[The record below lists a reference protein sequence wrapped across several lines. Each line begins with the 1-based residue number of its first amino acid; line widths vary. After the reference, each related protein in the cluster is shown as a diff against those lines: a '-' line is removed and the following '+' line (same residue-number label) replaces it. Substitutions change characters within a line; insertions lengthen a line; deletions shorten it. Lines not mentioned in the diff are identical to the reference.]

1 MIVATRPP
9 IKNLKTFFKTKTP
22 SPINKAKRQSPT
34 AKAIRVSTL
43 NPTDKAKR
51 QNPNDKAI
59 RALTLNPIN
68 KAKGQNPNAEA
79 LRSRSAVT
87 LNPEPY
93 ILKGPSQDTETS
105 LNDFLR
111 PCYVSASDGERAE
124 TYATSGAIS

>member
-1 MIVATRPP
+1 M
-9 IKNLKTFFKTKTP
+9 F
-22 SPINKAKRQSPT
+22 
-34 AKAIRVSTL
+34 STL
-43 NPTDKAKR
+43 NPIDKAKR

-93 ILKGPSQDTETS
+93 ILKGPSQNTETS

-111 PCYVSASDGERAE
+111 PCYVSASDAERAE
-124 TYATSGAIS
+124 NLRQAFRSRAQRTLLLAQQLF